1 MFVSVSVD
9 VLDPD
14 EQEPNDWDILK
25 LGGVGQTTVLLS
37 VTVCNVAPVFDVVG
51 EAYILH
57 ITVCPSAT
65 DTVNVELSVALAASE
80 KSSPSSPLV

>member
-25 LGGVGQTTVLLS
+25 LGGVGQSTVLLS

-57 ITVCPSAT
+57 ITCLLYT
-65 DTVNVELSVALAASE
+65 
-80 KSSPSSPLV
+80 SPSPRDLYRSRMPSSA